1 MVYFDVFI
9 IYFNVFQ
16 CILDVLIVYL
26 NIHIYIV
33 LIDIL
38 IVYLN
43 VCKCN
48 HSVFKYI

>member
-1 MVYFDVFI
+1 MYFNIFQCI
-9 IYFNVFQ
+9 SIYFNVFQ
-16 CILDVLIVYL
+16 YISYVFIVYL
-26 NIHIYIV
+26 NIYR

-38 IVYLN
+38 TVYLN